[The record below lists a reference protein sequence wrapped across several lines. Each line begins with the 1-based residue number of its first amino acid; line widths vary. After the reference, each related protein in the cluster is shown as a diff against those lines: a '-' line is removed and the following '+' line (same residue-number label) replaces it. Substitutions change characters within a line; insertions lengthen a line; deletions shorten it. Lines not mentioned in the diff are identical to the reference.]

1 MLWIAQKFSS
11 NKALKIKH
19 LHVYDESV
27 TAVSRFQGAP
37 LLAVEFSARAGI
49 GFARD

>member
-19 LHVYDESV
+19 LHVYDRTV
-27 TAVSRFQGAP
+27 TAVLRSQGAP

>member
-1 MLWIAQKFSS
+1 M
-11 NKALKIKH
+11 KIKH
-19 LHVYDESV
+19 LHVYDGTV
-27 TAVSRFQGAP
+27 TAVLRSQGAP